1 MHNHQNDGSPKKVE
15 TNMVVEVVQ
24 MGLAVGVFITG
35 ALLFGMTR
43 SVRQ

>member
-1 MHNHQNDGSPKKVE
+1 
-15 TNMVVEVVQ
+15 MVMEVVQ
-24 MGLAVGVFITG
+24 MGLAVSVFVTG